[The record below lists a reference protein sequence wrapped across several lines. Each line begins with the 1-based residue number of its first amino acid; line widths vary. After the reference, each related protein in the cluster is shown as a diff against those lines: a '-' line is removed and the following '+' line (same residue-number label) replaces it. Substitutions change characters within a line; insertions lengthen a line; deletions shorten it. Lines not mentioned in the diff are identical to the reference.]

1 MIVIHFTDLEVKK
14 RALGYLMGRFSFT
27 TSKTGEVLVPA
38 PALGDLAAQG
48 ITFTVIGP
56 ATYEQ
61 SIPALRG
68 PVATPI

>member
-1 MIVIHFTDLEVKK
+1 MILIQFADLEVKK

-27 TSKTGEVLVPA
+27 TWKTGEVLVPA

-48 ITFTVIGP
+48 IAFTVIGP

-61 SIPALRG
+61 SIPALRDPAAA
-68 PVATPI
+68 PV